1 MLFENYFFAFTSGE
15 DEVPVF
21 LHPTGILS
29 TCSLDRLVSFDFVNR
44 RTPQDPFRAFF
55 SSDEPETYL
64 IAGSTLLKAVE
75 QHREGGV
82 YLTIFRM
89 VHICDCEDEEE
100 EEEVRE
106 TKRTR
111 Y

>member
-1 MLFENYFFAFTSGE
+1 MFENYFFAFPPGE

-29 TCSLDRLVSFDFVNR
+29 TCSLDRLASFDFVNR
-44 RTPQDPFRAFF
+44 RTHQDPFRAFF
-55 SSDEPETYL
+55 SSDEPETYI
-64 IAGSTLLKAVE
+64 IAGSTILKAIE
-75 QHREGGV
+75 QYKEGGV

-89 VHICDCEDEEE
+89 VHANDCYEE

-111 Y
+111 C